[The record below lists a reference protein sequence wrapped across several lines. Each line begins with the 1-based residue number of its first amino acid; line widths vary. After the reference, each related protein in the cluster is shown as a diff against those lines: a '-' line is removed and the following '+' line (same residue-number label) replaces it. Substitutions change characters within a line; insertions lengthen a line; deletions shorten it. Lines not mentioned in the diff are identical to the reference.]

1 MLYLRRRLTCVPE
14 AEVERFPVHHDA
26 VSVVVEHCGDV
37 VGGEGVGCVGNQ
49 ETRLSHCS
57 VSHRYHLQVLHL
69 HARNVAIRSMHA
81 VGENRFYTQ
90 AS

>member
-69 HARNVAIRSMHA
+69 HARNVAIRA